1 MLPRKIVLIRT
12 LKFFNLIL
20 ETFRNGMKLKTKL
33 IFFTVLFITL
43 FYIFHISKYDDDTS
57 HENQNFEGF
66 NNVTGSKSLIVPNII
81 HFIQFDQRTIR
92 FIHFICICSAF
103 YNHNPLALYL
113 HTNVNIQ
120 GKYFNILKKVLGETL
135 KVKHLEKPSHVFGQ
149 KLSSVQHSADVARIK
164 VLMKFGG
171 IILDE
176 DVFVIRSLNRFRHF
190 EVVIGWPED
199 QNIGTQVIVSAKQAR
214 FLSRYLDLYHEYR
227 PSQWYYNAGE
237 APTTNILADR
247 PELVHRVKTGFGVEN
262 LAEKLY
268 RERWVG
274 WAERFTIHLLDSH
287 KEYLAGVG
295 ELEEDNYRECECTI
309 SDMIEG
315 IIKNLE
321 IDGIQLGDKIQ
332 MPLLFNASLN
342 RDESIMNFILSD
354 SKSLLHKYLTKE
366 RFDELK
372 SLKTASYKASLFDV
386 ISSGLAHPDSH
397 LGVYAPDVE
406 SYTVFRT
413 LFDPVIRDYHQVRG
427 RLQHPQSDWEDKS
440 GNIGKFRGDFVKST
454 RIRIARNLE
463 GYPLNSKMSKQD
475 YLMLEKEMRD
485 VFETLTGELAG
496 TYLSLSEM
504 TPVDHERL
512 VSAHL
517 MFGECDEY
525 LTDGGACQH
534 WPHGR
539 GIFLNKDR
547 SFVVWVG
554 EEDHL
559 RIISIESGSDLA
571 SVFQRLGR
579 AVSIL
584 EKKLT
589 FARNPSLGFLTY
601 CPSNLGTTLRASV
614 HISLPHVTTASLR
627 DKAGPLGLQV
637 RGAGGEHTDT
647 EAGGVWDLSNVRR
660 LGVTET
666 ELVRGV
672 YSAVTKIIDEE
683 EKLT

>member
-1 MLPRKIVLIRT
+1 M
-12 LKFFNLIL
+12 
-20 ETFRNGMKLKTKL
+20 KTKL
-33 IFFTVLFITL
+33 IFFTLLFIAL
-43 FYIFHISKYDDDTS
+43 FYIFHISKYEDDTS

-81 HFIQFDQRTIR
+81 HFIHFDQKTIS
-92 FIHFICICSAF
+92 FIYFICMCSAF
-103 YNHNPLALYL
+103 YNHNPLTLFL
-113 HTNVNIQ
+113 HTNVNIE

-135 KVKHLEKPSHVFGQ
+135 KVKNLEKPSHVFGQ

-171 IILDE
+171 IIIDE

-190 EVVIGWPED
+190 EVAIGWPEE
-199 QNIGTQVIVSAKQAR
+199 QNIGTQVIVAAKQAR

-237 APTTNILADR
+237 APTTNILAER
-247 PELVHRVKTGFGVEN
+247 PGLVHRVKTGFGVEN
-262 LAEKLY
+262 LAERLY
-268 RERWVG
+268 KERWVG

-287 KEYLAGVG
+287 KEYLTGTG
-295 ELEEDNYRECECTI
+295 ELEEDNYRECKCTI
-309 SDMIEG
+309 SDMIDS

-321 IDGIQLGDKIQ
+321 IDGILLGGHV
-332 MPLLFNASLN
+332 ASSN
-342 RDESIMNFILSD
+342 FDNTIMNFIEGE

-366 RFDELK
+366 RFREIK
-372 SLKTASYKASLFDV
+372 SLKTATYKASLRDV

-397 LGVYAPDVE
+397 LGVYAPDAE
-406 SYTVFRT
+406 SYSVFRT
-413 LFDPVIRDYHQVRG
+413 LLDPVIRDYHQVRG
-427 RLQHPQSDWEDKS
+427 RIQHPQSDWDDKS
-440 GNIGKFRGDFVKST
+440 GKIGKFRGDFVKST

-475 YLMLEKEMRD
+475 YLQLEKEMRD
-485 VFETLTGELAG
+485 VFELLTGDLAG

-517 MFGECDEY
+517 MFGDCDEY
-525 LTDGGACQH
+525 LKDGGACQH

-559 RIISIESGSDLA
+559 RIISIETGSDLA
-571 SVFQRLGR
+571 NVFRRLGR
-579 AVSIL
+579 AVSVL
-584 EKKLT
+584 ETKLSFT
-589 FARNPSLGFLTY
+589 KSPSLGYLTY

-614 HISLPHVTTASLR
+614 HISLPHFNTSSLR
-627 DKAGPLGLQV
+627 EMARPLGLQV

-660 LGVTET
+660 LGVTEA

-672 YSAVTKIIDEE
+672 YKAVDKIIDEE
-683 EKLT
+683 ATLGYFPF